1 MVFICAIVSLFEY
14 FLRKEIMSL
23 ETFTTIDLFTLLSKK
38 ESLLLIS
45 IAYLKISD
53 RALAKL
59 LDKILYTTSPVQM

>member
-1 MVFICAIVSLFEY
+1 
-14 FLRKEIMSL
+14 MSL